1 MSEGTQ
7 VTGRGT
13 QLRLLLR
20 FTRGQGRT
28 LLVATLCLLVAA
40 GLNLVYPTL
49 IGEVIDA
56 LSEGAQV
63 GAGEVALRAQATDQL
78 NRSVSAL
85 VGLFALMGLAT
96 SARAYLFTVA
106 GERVVIS
113 LRGAVFKAL
122 LSQEQALF
130 DVTTSGAWVSRL
142 SDDCA
147 KVQSALTVNLSM
159 LARYVIGAVGALIA
173 LSLISLKLTLVMI
186 AVVPVTVVAAA
197 LYGRALRRLSR
208 EVQGR
213 LSEANSVAQEG
224 ISGVKTVRAFGREA
238 WEVERYHATL
248 ERTFT
253 LARRRAKLGAT
264 FQGGVSFASY
274 TSIAA
279 VVWYGGHLTLEG
291 SLSLGS
297 LTAFMLY
304 TFTLAFS
311 VGALSGLWEDFSKAL
326 GASEALFEL
335 LSRRPALEGG
345 PERLPPE
352 GARGALRFEG
362 VSFSYPSRPEVE
374 VLKGFTLS
382 VAPQQM
388 IALVGGSGG
397 GKSTIAALI
406 ERQYDPQVGQISLDG
421 HPLTALSLESLRGSL
436 GIVSQEPLLFSMSL
450 RENIRYGRLEA
461 SDEEVEEAARAAN
474 AHEFICGL
482 PQGYDTEVGER
493 GARLSG
499 GQRQRVAIAR
509 ALLKDPRLLILDE
522 ATSALDVESERL
534 VQEAL
539 ERLMEGR
546 TTLVIAHRL
555 STIRSADLIVVL
567 ERGEVVEQGTHEEL
581 LKAGGRYQALA
592 LPQLEAGE

>member
-1 MSEGTQ
+1 MSELSPP
-7 VTGRGT
+7 TGRSA
-13 QLRLLLR
+13 QLRLLLQ
-20 FTRGQGRT
+20 FAQAEVYT
-28 LLVATLCLLVAA
+28 LLLATVCLLVAA

-56 LSEGAQV
+56 LSLGSQTNASSIHSHAATEKLNHAV
-63 GAGEVALRAQATDQL
+63 FLLVA
-78 NRSVSAL
+78 
-85 VGLFALMGLAT
+85 LFALMGLAT
-96 SARAYLFTVA
+96 AWRAYLFTIA
-106 GERVVIS
+106 GERIVIR
-113 LRGAVFKAL
+113 LRESTFRTL

-130 DVTTSGAWVSRL
+130 DVSTSGAWVSRL

-159 LARYVIGAVGALIA
+159 LARYLIGAIGAFIA
-173 LSLISLKLTLVMI
+173 LSLISFELTLVMVS
-186 AVVPVTVVAAA
+186 VVPFTVIAAA

-208 EVQGR
+208 EVQGKV
-213 LSEANSVAQEG
+213 SQANSIAQEG
-224 ISGVKTVRAFGREA
+224 ISGVKTVRAFGREL
-238 WEVERYHATL
+238 WEVQRYTQAL
-248 ERTFT
+248 MQTFT

-274 TSIAA
+274 ASIAA
-279 VVWYGGHLTLEG
+279 VVWYGGHLTLQG
-291 SLSLGS
+291 ALSLGS

-326 GASEALFEL
+326 GASETLFEL
-335 LSRRPALEGG
+335 LCRQSL
-345 PERLPPE
+345 LTS
-352 GARGALRFEG
+352 GAQVLSPSTMQGALSFQK
-362 VSFSYPSRPEVE
+362 VSFAYPSRPEVE
-374 VLKGFTLS
+374 VLKDFTLS
-382 VAPQQM
+382 IAPQQM
-388 IALVGGSGG
+388 VALVGGSGG

-406 ERQYDPQVGQISLDG
+406 ERQYDPQEGEIYLDG
-421 HPLTALSLESLRGSL
+421 YPLRDLDLESLRGSL

-450 RENIRYGRLEA
+450 RENIRYGRLDA
-461 SDEEVEEAARAAN
+461 SDLEVEEAAQAAN
-474 AHEFICGL
+474 AHDFICAL

-509 ALLKDPRLLILDE
+509 ALLKDPKLLILDE

-539 ERLMEGR
+539 ERLMFGR

-555 STIRSADLIVVL
+555 STIRNADLIVVL
-567 ERGEVVEQGTHEEL
+567 EQGEVVEQGTHDEL
-581 LKAGGRYQALA
+581 IHLDGRYQKLA
-592 LPQLEAGE
+592 LPQLQAGA

>member
-1 MSEGTQ
+1 LSEATKG
-7 VTGRGT
+7 VGRAV

-20 FTRGQGRT
+20 FTKGQGRP

-40 GLNLVYPTL
+40 GLNLIYPTL

-63 GAGEVALRAQATDQL
+63 SAGGEVKRRATDQL
-78 NRSVSAL
+78 NRSVGAL
-85 VGLFALMGLAT
+85 IGLFALMGLAT
-96 SARAYLFTVA
+96 ASRAYLFTVA

-113 LRGAVFKAL
+113 LRSAVFKAL

-186 AVVPVTVVAAA
+186 AVVPVTVIAAA

-279 VVWYGGHLTLEG
+279 VVWYGGRLTLEG

-335 LSRRPALEGG
+335 LSRRPTVEGG
-345 PERLPPE
+345 LETLPPE

-397 GKSTIAALI
+397 GKSTIASLI
-406 ERQYDPQVGQISLDG
+406 ERQYDPQKGQISLDG
-421 HPLTALSLESLRGSL
+421 LPLTALSLESLRGSL
-436 GIVSQEPLLFSMSL
+436 GVVSQEPLLFSMSL
-450 RENIRYGRLEA
+450 RDNIRYGRLEA
-461 SDEEVEEAARAAN
+461 SDAEVEEAARASN
-474 AHEFICGL
+474 AHDFICAL
-482 PQGYDTEVGER
+482 PQGYDTDVGER

-555 STIRSADLIVVL
+555 STIRRADLIVVL

-581 LKAGGRYQALA
+581 LLAGGRYRELA
-592 LPQLEAGE
+592 LPQLEVGE

>member
-1 MSEGTQ
+1 MSETS
-7 VTGRGT
+7 GRAA
-13 QLRLLLR
+13 QLKLLLR
-20 FTRGQGRT
+20 FTRGEGRT
-28 LLVATLCLLVAA
+28 LLIATLCLLVAA
-40 GLNLVYPTL
+40 GLNLVYPAL

-56 LSEGAQV
+56 LS
-63 GAGEVALRAQATDQL
+63 AGAQATAAGGELKGRATAQL
-78 NRSVSAL
+78 DRSVGAL
-85 VGLFALMGLAT
+85 VGLFAVMGLAT
-96 SARAYLFTVA
+96 ALRAYLFTVA

-159 LARYVIGAVGALIA
+159 LARYLIGALGALVA
-173 LSLISLKLTLVMI
+173 LSLISLELTLVMI
-186 AVVPVTVVAAA
+186 AVVPITVVAAA

-224 ISGVKTVRAFGREA
+224 ISGVKTVRAFGRER
-238 WEVERYHATL
+238 WETERYQAAL
-248 ERTFT
+248 EHTFT
-253 LARRRAKLGAT
+253 LARRRAQLGAT

-274 TSIAA
+274 ASIAA

-291 SLSLGS
+291 LLSLGS

-326 GASEALFEL
+326 GASESLFEL
-335 LSRRPALEGG
+335 LSRRSPIESG
-345 PERLPPE
+345 PELLSADR
-352 GARGALRFEG
+352 AQGALRFEG
-362 VSFSYPSRPEVE
+362 VSFAYPSRPEVE
-374 VLKGFTLS
+374 VLRRFTLS

-406 ERQYDPQVGQISLDG
+406 ERQYDPQEGEISLDG
-421 HPLTALSLESLRGSL
+421 LPLKTLSLDSLRGTL
-436 GIVSQEPLLFSMSL
+436 GVVSQEPLLFSLSL

-461 SDEEVEEAARAAN
+461 SDTEVEEAARAAN
-474 AHEFICGL
+474 AHDFICAL

-555 STIRSADLIVVL
+555 STIRSADQIIVL

-581 LKAGGRYQALA
+581 ISAGGRYQQLA
-592 LPQLEAGE
+592 RPQLESGT